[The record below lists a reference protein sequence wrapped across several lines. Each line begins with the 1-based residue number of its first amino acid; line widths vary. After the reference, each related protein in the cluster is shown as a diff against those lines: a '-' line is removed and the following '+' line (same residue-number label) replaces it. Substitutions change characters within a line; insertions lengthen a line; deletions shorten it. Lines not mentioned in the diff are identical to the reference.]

1 MAAARPR
8 SRASQQSS
16 KFFRP
21 DEDGPPISMQDTA
34 KERLQDL
41 TDSDYVRQHHL
52 RLLTDSPGYA
62 AFFLTS
68 LDRYERLLDVKPVLI
83 QGVLPFLCY
92 AYSLP
97 ILS

>member
-1 MAAARPR
+1 
-8 SRASQQSS
+8 
-16 KFFRP
+16 
-21 DEDGPPISMQDTA
+21 MQDTA
-34 KERLQDL
+34 KERLLFITRDL

-97 ILS
+97 VLS